1 MAKRMPQAHRNAR
14 MGALTPRY
22 SFLLNPY
29 PNERFTRCP
38 RCEASTRVRKIPFV
52 IHVDSIGLVMLRKT
66 CRLCIVCEM
75 LIAHKAEMDNLID
88 GLRGH
93 HADGLEYLVL
103 GTLESKTWRQ
113 GLSGAVTVEQVRDH
127 MTDFKAYMRV
137 DITPRHWS
145 RASAT
150 TD

>member
-1 MAKRMPQAHRNAR
+1 
-14 MGALTPRY
+14 
-22 SFLLNPY
+22 
-29 PNERFTRCP
+29 
-38 RCEASTRVRKIPFV
+38 
-52 IHVDSIGLVMLRKT
+52 MLRKT

-127 MTDFKAYMRV
+127 MTDFKVYMRV